1 MNMLKANL
9 LNLAYKGE
17 VFFSRLQGIEFDRQS
32 RNGEFCLVHALRH
45 CIKIAVDI
53 GANIGDWTDCVLR
66 ETAGS
71 AIVACVEP
79 DPDNAE
85 YLRARFG
92 TRLNV
97 TVREAA
103 IAASEGM
110 AAFERVGGKH
120 SGAGHLAAGMNTR
133 HANVIQVP
141 VVTLTNLCTE
151 LQFKSV
157 DLVKCDIE
165 GFEMEALAGAKAL
178 FERQA
183 IGTMQ
188 VEYNATWLRT
198 GYRMQ
203 DLFSFAV
210 ANGYAILAA
219 TPVGFTRYPIYTIG
233 LEDFRLRN
241 FALVR
246 KDHLEMLNPFGPTGR
261 ARVECRRLEFLAR
274 ERRAP

>member
-1 MNMLKANL
+1 MNMLKTRL

-17 VFFSRLQGIEFDRQS
+17 VFFSRLQGIEFNNQLK
-32 RNGEFCLVHALRH
+32 NGEFRLVHALRH
-45 CIKIAVDI
+45 RIKIAMDI
-53 GANIGDWTDCVLR
+53 GANMGDWTDCVLR

-85 YLRARFG
+85 YLRARFR
-92 TRLNV
+92 TQRTV

-103 IAASEGM
+103 IGASEQV

-120 SGAGHLAAGMNTR
+120 SGAGHLAAGMNTDN
-133 HANVIQVP
+133 ANAVQVP
-141 VVTLTNLCTE
+141 VVTLASLCTE
-151 LQFKSV
+151 LHFNSI

-178 FERQA
+178 FDRQA

-188 VEYNATWLRT
+188 VEYNATWLHT
-198 GYRMQ
+198 GYRMK
-203 DLFSFAV
+203 DLFDFAA

-219 TPVGFTRYPIYTIG
+219 TPFGLTRYPIYTVG

-246 KDHLEMLNPFGPTGR
+246 KDHLELLNPFGPTGR
-261 ARVECRRLEFLAR
+261 ALVECRRLEFLAG
-274 ERRAP
+274 